1 MRTFNLTT
9 QNGKDDAKKYLESC
23 FRYTIPGILYKI
35 AKDIFDSDSSKKQ
48 SEAIEKLIVAGRK
61 EGVDEMEITI
71 DNTKGFKIQTPEDIK
86 VETILGSDEK
96 IKLRIK
102 YK

>member
-1 MRTFNLTT
+1 MRTFDLTT
-9 QNGKDDAKKYLESC
+9 QVGRNIAKDYVSSYL
-23 FRYTIPGILYKI
+23 RYGIYGILYKI
-35 AKDIFDSDSSKKQ
+35 AKDIFDSDSVKKQ

-61 EGVDEMEITI
+61 EGVDEMEIKI
-71 DNTKGFKIQTPEDIK
+71 ENSKGLKLKISEDIK
-86 VETILGSDEK
+86 VDTILGSDEK